1 MTDKLRTGVLE
12 AILNTLEI
20 SFEILLDQ
28 ENDKHIICNNITGD
42 STYLNTEMFLF
53 TSNFNWNLCSIK
65 VTPTPSVFV
74 NKWIDYSNKYGMGY
88 QLTDSTVGVHFNDK
102 TTLIMSPNGR

>member
-1 MTDKLRTGVLE
+1 MGNLR
-12 AILNTLEI
+12 
-20 SFEILLDQ
+20 
-28 ENDKHIICNNITGD
+28 
-42 STYLNTEMFLF
+42 
-53 TSNFNWNLCSIK
+53 SIK